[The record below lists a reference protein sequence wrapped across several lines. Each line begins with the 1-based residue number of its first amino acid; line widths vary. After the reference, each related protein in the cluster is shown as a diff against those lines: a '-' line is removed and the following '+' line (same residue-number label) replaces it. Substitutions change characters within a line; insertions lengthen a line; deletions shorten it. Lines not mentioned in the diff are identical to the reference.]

1 LIPRGLNHQTAR
13 IAEKAAGMTAP
24 SIHQSGLGIGSAS
37 RRLDRSR
44 IAARRGSTIRE
55 SIVIAEPWMMTSD
68 SKTHIRVS
76 KFPIGKYFLI
86 SVRESE
92 TPADE
97 ARKAALLRTR

>member
-1 LIPRGLNHQTAR
+1 
-13 IAEKAAGMTAP
+13 
-24 SIHQSGLGIGSAS
+24 
-37 RRLDRSR
+37 
-44 IAARRGSTIRE
+44 
-55 SIVIAEPWMMTSD
+55 MMTSD